1 MLISSLLM
9 DETVTT
15 KSKLIAYHFNT
26 IFTSVAAILNKKT
39 VQAKKR
45 FSHYLGQNT
54 DEIIC
59 PSH

>member
-1 MLISSLLM
+1 M
-9 DETVTT
+9 DETVTA
-15 KSKLIAYHFNT
+15 KSKLIANNFNT

-39 VQAKKR
+39 VKAKKR

>member
-15 KSKLIAYHFNT
+15 KSKLIANHFNT

-39 VQAKKR
+39 
-45 FSHYLGQNT
+45 S
-54 DEIIC
+54 
-59 PSH
+59 S

>member
-1 MLISSLLM
+1 M

-15 KSKLIAYHFNT
+15 KSKLT

-39 VQAKKR
+39 VKAKKR

-59 PSH
+59 PSD